1 MFTSRHNRT
10 GYQVIDDEVEDDAP
24 PTTFEGF
31 PTHRSDAHSQSEAE
45 PLVNERA
52 LGATDMFGGP
62 PLSHNISGD
71 NAEAIDLAKSSLS
84 YDGRWDH
91 VENLDQDAIVSGCI
105 TRLHPLVAAALLFAI
120 LFWIFRVIRDGYHLV
135 QFYEIHNFYEE
146 ALASE
151 MEGTIFYM
159 GIANLVFFP
168 LILLYQIL
176 YSFFSYAELVK
187 REPGALGMRRYSN
200 YGRSKIRHFNE
211 LDHELRMRLSR
222 SHRAAQQYMDQFI
235 SPLKEI
241 IAKNV
246 AFVAGALFATLALLS
261 AWDED
266 VLANYFVSFVNK
278 ELLPPVLHV
287 PFMGPIPYLS
297 NGLKLNLE
305 WLLFWGPWSPWEGP
319 YALKD
324 DYKHQHNIAR
334 LTSEMEGTIFYMGIA
349 NLVFF
354 PLILLYQILYSF
366 FSYAELVKREPGAL
380 GMRRYSNYGRSKIRH
395 FNELDHELRMRLS
408 RSHRAAQQYMD
419 QFISPLKE
427 IIAKN
432 VAFVAGALFATLA
445 LLSAWDED
453 VLAVEHVLTAMTVCG
468 VLIVVCRSFIA
479 DENLIWWPEFLM
491 NRIIAQ
497 IHYAPD
503 TWKDRAHTVA
513 VRQEF
518 GHLFQLKAQFIV
530 EELLSPLVTPFV
542 LLFWIRPK
550 AREFVNFFYNFTVSV
565 DGLGDVCSF
574 AQMDVSRHG
583 DPAWNGDFQLAG
595 QSETAVPV
603 ASEGEKVSANDG
615 KTELSLLHFMATNP
629 DWKPPAGSVRFVNEF
644 RNRME
649 RELTNLRE
657 SSLEGN
663 ILLESIHAAFPLQYP
678 TALATQRTHRVCG
691 EGAARLDGPA
701 QLTSDS
707 LIASLHQSGLLNQ
720 QSSFYTPG
728 VSDDAVTDTAAAE
741 MSLTTMCLR
750 RMHAQHDASQNA
762 FNYGTIGSATTV
774 TDREGGLTAAGSS
787 AGQSISDI
795 WGVPAQSTVVPR
807 QRTHPVQEQSHMAHI
822 TETTDESEDRP
833 PDFFQSV

>member
-71 NAEAIDLAKSSLS
+71 NAEAIDLAKSSQS

-91 VENLDQDAIVSGCI
+91 VENLDQFFTRVYEYHQGGGLMCICMSYVLSLLQFVFVVSFSTFLLQCVDYPILFNTKNVTVDGVPVSGKRHLSDAIVSGCI

-146 ALASE
+146 AL
-151 MEGTIFYM
+151 
-159 GIANLVFFP
+159 GI
-168 LILLYQIL
+168 
-176 YSFFSYAELVK
+176 SDAELSNLTWCEVVK
-187 REPGALGMRRYSN
+187 RVCQMQPQLHLIINKERLTP
-200 YGRSKIRHFNE
+200 
-211 LDHELRMRLSR
+211 LDVYQRILR
-222 SHRAAQQYMDQFI
+222 F
-235 SPLKEI
+235 K
-241 IAKNV
+241 
-246 AFVAGALFATLALLS
+246 
-261 AWDED
+261 
-266 VLANYFVSFVNK
+266 NYFVSFVNK

-453 VLAVEHVLTAMTVCG
+453 VLAV
-468 VLIVVCRSFIA
+468 
-479 DENLIWWPEFLM
+479 NLCYL
-491 NRIIAQ
+491 
-497 IHYAPD
+497 
-503 TWKDRAHTVA
+503 A

-603 ASEGEKVSANDG
+603 ASEGVKVSANDG